1 MAAVTVLG
9 AGAWGTA
16 LAVVLARN
24 GHAVKLAVRR
34 RSQLITL
41 QNERENHVYLSGV
54 QFPPQ
59 LRLAEFDTECVRG
72 AEAVV
77 MAIPSQFAREMVV
90 PLAAAIPRQ
99 ALVISVSKGIETDSL
114 LTMSQMLAELA
125 LPLDRIA
132 VLSGPGFA
140 AEVARGKPAAL
151 VTAAQSEA
159 VAGRVQ
165 TLFAAKPLRVY
176 RSVDVA
182 GVELGAA
189 SKNVISIAAGISDGL
204 ALGAGARAA
213 LITRGLA
220 EMMRMAN
227 AVGGQRETLAG
238 LAGLGDLVLTST
250 GDLSRN
256 RRVGIA
262 IGRGEPMAPP
272 ATGASVA
279 EGVTN
284 ARAVVAL
291 GQRRGVDMPI
301 SSAVYRVLYEA
312 ASPGAMVEELLGRE
326 LKAEF

>member
-1 MAAVTVLG
+1 MADVTVLG

-16 LAVVLARN
+16 LALVLARN

-34 RSQLITL
+34 ESHRMALRE
-41 QNERENHVYLSGV
+41 ERENRAYLPNV

-59 LRLAEFDTECVRG
+59 LQLAEIDTECVRG

-77 MAIPSQFAREMVV
+77 MAIPSRFARETFA
-90 PLAAAIPRQ
+90 PLARSIPRQ
-99 ALVISVSKGIETDSL
+99 VLMISVSKGIETDSL

-125 LPLDRIA
+125 PPLDRIA

-140 AEVARGKPAAL
+140 PEVARGKPAAL
-151 VTAAQSEA
+151 VTAAHSQA
-159 VAGRVQ
+159 VAGRAQ

-176 RSVDVA
+176 RSLDVA
-182 GVELGAA
+182 GVELGGA
-189 SKNVISIAAGISDGL
+189 SKNVIALAAGISDGL

-220 EMMRMAN
+220 EMMRMVN
-227 AVGGQRETLAG
+227 AVGGQRQTLAG

-256 RRVGIA
+256 RRVGLA
-262 IGRGEPMAPP
+262 IGRSEPVAPP
-272 ATGASVA
+272 ATGAPVA

-284 ARAVVAL
+284 ARAIVAL
-291 GQRRGVDMPI
+291 ARRCGVDMPI
-301 SSAVYRVLYEA
+301 SSAVYRILYEGA
-312 ASPGAMVEELLGRE
+312 APGAMVEELLGRE